1 MNINGK
7 CKILKI
13 YVSEDSTYK
22 GHNLYHAIVLELKK
36 LDIAGVTVMRGIEG
50 YGQGRRISTARI
62 LELSSSLPIVI
73 EAIDKPE
80 RIEKALPFIEE
91 MVSEGLVT
99 VTDVDVVK
107 YGKEPGKKA

>member
-7 CKILKI
+7 CRIMKV
-13 YVSEDSTYK
+13 YVSEDSKYK
-22 GHNLYHAIVLELKK
+22 GHSLYHAVVLELKK

-50 YGQGRRISTARI
+50 YGQGKRISTTRI

-80 RIEKALPFIEE
+80 RIDKALPVIEE
-91 MVSEGLVT
+91 MVNEGLVL
-99 VTDVDVVK
+99 VNDVDVVK
-107 YGKEPGKKA
+107 YGKNLSK

>member
-7 CKILKI
+7 CRIMKV
-13 YVSEDSTYK
+13 YVSEDSKYK
-22 GHNLYHAIVLELKK
+22 GHSLYHAVVLELKK

-50 YGQGRRISTARI
+50 YGQGKRISTARI

-80 RIEKALPFIEE
+80 RIDRALPVIEE
-91 MVSEGLVT
+91 MVDEGLVM

-107 YGKEPGKKA
+107 YGKNLSK